1 MNGAHDKSD
10 DRDPLVSLPGQE
22 LLGQAWFVG
31 APDPVLV
38 LDQQGYILA
47 LNPAARRVLGWGTDQ
62 EWVQE
67 RLGIEWH
74 SGQPQWGELSL
85 GTTGRILEY
94 ALAPV
99 ADRLLLIGRDVTE
112 RKAMEQQLRV
122 SQLQYETVFKILPA
136 GVSIT
141 DDQGH
146 LIQVN
151 LASEAILGIP
161 ADEHNRRTYDEPKWQ
176 MLRPD
181 GSSMPPAEYP
191 AVIALQEGRTVV
203 AQEQGIVWPDGHTKW
218 IETSATPIPLQGYG
232 VAITYIDITERKI
245 AQQKLH
251 DQALREQALSAV
263 IQAIRGSLD
272 LEQIFET
279 AVLHI
284 AHFLGSKVSIV
295 KYLPDQNCWRPLAKS
310 YQAQDI
316 HSDKTD
322 VELMED
328 IPDQNNPFS
337 EQLKRGQVIQIT
349 NSSLIQ
355 DPVNQEIAKIFPGA
369 WLLVPI
375 HVNGKTWGS
384 LTQYQLSPAAHWQP
398 EDVTLAERIAQQ
410 LAMAIQQAEIHHQLQ
425 ILNASL
431 EQQVRQR
438 TQDLEKALQFEAAL
452 KRVIDRVRISLD
464 ESQILDSAV
473 EELGRI
479 LGLQCCDAG
488 IYSEDGTVSTIYHEY
503 THLFDSAKGFRFAIT
518 DSFHAD
524 LYPLLFSGAITQFC
538 DLVDF
543 SYRKNQQGKTRLAC
557 ALRDEHTIY
566 GDLWMLK
573 FTSEAF
579 SPQELDLIEQVATQC
594 TVAIRQARLY
604 QESQS
609 QVVKLQELNQL
620 KEDFIHTIS
629 HELRTPLASMKVALK
644 MLEIYQYQPERQGRY
659 LNILKA
665 EWDRELTL
673 VNELLELQSLES
685 GIRSPEELSW
695 IVIQEWLPP
704 LMEPFYLRCRE
715 RSQIFEVHWDP
726 VAVMTDPNLLQRVIL
741 ELLNNAC
748 KYTPP
753 EHRIRL
759 NIQAIEGGIQIQVIN
774 TGVTIS
780 PDQLARIFDK
790 FHRISGQ
797 DHFNQGGTGLGLALA
812 QKVMQVLQG
821 SISVCSQDNI
831 TTFTLIVPSLPQL
844 ES

>member
-1 MNGAHDKSD
+1 MNGAHDALEN
-10 DRDPLVSLPGQE
+10 RDPLASQLGQD
-22 LLGQAWFVG
+22 LLGQVWFES
-31 APDPVLV
+31 APDPVLI
-38 LDQQGYILA
+38 LDQQGYIVA
-47 LNPAARRVLGWGTDQ
+47 LNPAARTVLDGGADQ
-62 EWVQE
+62 EQVQE
-67 RLGIEWH
+67 GSRLGVEWQ
-74 SGQPQWGELSL
+74 SGQPQWGELRL
-85 GTTGRILEY
+85 GARILEY

-99 ADRLLLIGRDVTE
+99 ADRLLLIGREVTE
-112 RKAMEQQLRV
+112 ARAMEQQLRA

-181 GSSMPPAEYP
+181 GSLMPPAEYP
-191 AVIALQEGRTVV
+191 SVIALQEGKTVL
-203 AQEQGIVWPDGHTKW
+203 AQEQGIVWPDGRTKW
-218 IETSATPIPLQGYG
+218 IEVSATPIPLPGYG

-279 AVLHI
+279 AVLSI

-295 KYLPDQNCWRPLAKS
+295 KYLPDQKCWRPLAKS

-328 IPDQNNPFS
+328 IPDQDNPFS
-337 EQLKRGQVIQIT
+337 EQLKRGQVVQIT
-349 NSSLIQ
+349 NSTLIQ
-355 DPVNQEIAKIFPGA
+355 DPVNREVAKNFPGA

-375 HVNGKTWGS
+375 CVNGETWGS
-384 LTQYQLSPAAHWQP
+384 LTQYQLSSVAHWQP
-398 EDVTLAERIAQQ
+398 EDVVLVERIAQQ
-410 LAMAIQQAEIHHQLQ
+410 LAMAIQQAEIHRQLQ

-431 EQQVRQR
+431 EQQVRER

-452 KRVIDRVRISLD
+452 KRITDRVRISLD
-464 ESQILDSAV
+464 ENQILDSAV

-488 IYSEDGTVSTIYHEY
+488 IYSEDGTVSTIRHEY
-503 THLFDSAKGFRFAIT
+503 THLFQPAKGFSFCIA

-524 LYPLLFSGAITQFC
+524 LYPLISSGAIIQFC

-543 SYRKNQQGKTRLAC
+543 SYRKHQKGKTRLAC
-557 ALRDEHTIY
+557 ALRGEHTIY

-573 FTSEAF
+573 FTSDPF

-594 TVAIRQARLY
+594 TIAIRQARLY

-609 QVVKLQELNQL
+609 QVIKLQELNQL
-620 KEDFIHTIS
+620 KEDFIHTVS
-629 HELRTPLASMKVALK
+629 HELRTPLTSMKVALK
-644 MLEIYQYQPERQGRY
+644 MLEIYQYQPEKQDRY
-659 LNILKA
+659 LTILKA

-673 VNELLELQSLES
+673 VNELLDLQSLES

-695 IVIQEWLPP
+695 IVIEDWIPP
-704 LMEPFYLRCRE
+704 LIEPFYLRCRE
-715 RSQIFEVHWDP
+715 RSQTFEVHWDP
-726 VAVMTDPNLLQRVIL
+726 VAVMTDPTLLQRAIL

-759 NIQAIEGGIQIQVIN
+759 NIQAIEGGIRIQVIN
-774 TGVTIS
+774 TGVTIP
-780 PDQLARIFDK
+780 PDQLGQIFEK
-790 FHRISGQ
+790 FHRIPGQ
-797 DHFNQGGTGLGLALA
+797 DRYRQGGTGLGLALA
-812 QKVMQVLQG
+812 QRVMQVLEG
-821 SISVCSQDNI
+821 SISVCSHDDV
-831 TTFTLIVPSLPQL
+831 TTFTLIVPSLPQP
-844 ES
+844 ED